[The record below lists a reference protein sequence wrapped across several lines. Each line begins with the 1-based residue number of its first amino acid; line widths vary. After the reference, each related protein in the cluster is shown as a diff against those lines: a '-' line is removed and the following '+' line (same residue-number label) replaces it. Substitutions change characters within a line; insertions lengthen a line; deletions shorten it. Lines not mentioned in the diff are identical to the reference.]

1 MPTSFGVSESCVVG
15 SIEALGF
22 VPVIQRPRFYLARP
36 LPAVS
41 CLPLGKS
48 FALNGF
54 RVLGSEKRPFPFTTF
69 QERVL
74 IHMNLFTWQGWSH
87 FAHSLANCHP
97 VMSFQAIK
105 MWLKARMW
113 VQTPTEVAT
122 RQMYVRLFFA
132 GWGEG
137 QSLRQSGHLWLG
149 SPTSA
154 QRPERSRCLPLGNGS
169 TGGALTAWGP
179 GSQVTEICVWLR
191 HTTPAPN
198 GHDQASL
205 Q

>member
-1 MPTSFGVSESCVVG
+1 MLVTSLGKVRGGPSRNFCVLLWFSLADANIIWGSESCVVG

-132 GWGEG
+132 G
-137 QSLRQSGHLWLG
+137 
-149 SPTSA
+149 
-154 QRPERSRCLPLGNGS
+154 
-169 TGGALTAWGP
+169 
-179 GSQVTEICVWLR
+179 
-191 HTTPAPN
+191 
-198 GHDQASL
+198 
-205 Q
+205 